1 MIQVFR
7 LRAGSVAEAPGAE
20 QSERGIMSI
29 TFRDFPL
36 SEAIQRA
43 VAEVGYT
50 EPTPIQA
57 QSIPLILEGKDVIGR
72 SHTGTGKTAA
82 FGLPAIEMIDPDL
95 EGVQVLALCPTRE
108 LAMQAAA
115 EVEKFA
121 RYKKGVKVVAV
132 YGGASMEKQIFQ
144 LKKGAN
150 FVIGTPGRIMDH
162 LRRRTLRLGSLR
174 MVILDEADEMLNMGF
189 REDIETI
196 LAQAPEERQ
205 TVLFSATMPQ
215 PILDITREYQKDP
228 VMVAI
233 GSERSRT
240 AENIEQFYF
249 DCPMGRKM
257 DVLNLLLA
265 KYDPKLS
272 VVFCNTKKMVDELTE
287 YLTNAGYQ
295 AVGIHGDMRQSA
307 RTQVMASFKS
317 HRTRILIATD
327 VAARGIDVEN
337 VDAVFNFD
345 IPQDIEFY
353 VHRIGRTARAGK
365 EGKAYTLI
373 SGRRQFYQ
381 LRDIMAST
389 GAKIVQAEIPSASEI
404 YESRLSQFAA
414 SLAESLA
421 QPLPEGEAMLHRL
434 TGMGLTA
441 EQVAEAALERL
452 LAGQRKALP
461 EVQVVSRRGES
472 RDGKQTGVVLSI
484 GRRQRIAPN
493 FILGAIADATGI
505 PGKQV
510 GKIDIYDDYTVVQL
524 GAEDA
529 RLTAETMA
537 TCRINGHK
545 TEVRLLTKADLAGK
559 NAGGRREERR
569 PDKRGGKPYGRV
581 DGNGRRTDTFQ
592 KNGKKKSGWENREG
606 RSHGDHREGKP
617 SSRRGK
623 KDFRKG
629 QDSRRER

>member
-1 MIQVFR
+1 
-7 LRAGSVAEAPGAE
+7 
-20 QSERGIMSI
+20 MSI

-108 LAMQAAA
+108 LAMQAAT

-272 VVFCNTKKMVDELTE
+272 VVFCNTKKMVDELSE

-404 YESRLSQFAA
+404 YESRLSQFVA

>member
-7 LRAGSVAEAPGAE
+7 LRAGSVAETPGAE

-272 VVFCNTKKMVDELTE
+272 VVFCNTKKMVDELSE

>member
-1 MIQVFR
+1 
-7 LRAGSVAEAPGAE
+7 
-20 QSERGIMSI
+20 MSI

-174 MVILDEADEMLNMGF
+174 VVILDEADEMLNMGF

-272 VVFCNTKKMVDELTE
+272 VVFCNTKKMVDELSE

-389 GAKIVQAEIPSASEI
+389 GAKIIQAEIPSASEI

-493 FILGAIADATGI
+493 FWGPLLMPPVFRASRW
-505 PGKQV
+505 
-510 GKIDIYDDYTVVQL
+510 
-524 GAEDA
+524 A
-529 RLTAETMA
+529 RSTSMTTTLWYSS
-537 TCRINGHK
+537 
-545 TEVRLLTKADLAGK
+545 VRKM
-559 NAGGRREERR
+559 
-569 PDKRGGKPYGRV
+569 PD
-581 DGNGRRTDTFQ
+581 
-592 KNGKKKSGWENREG
+592 
-606 RSHGDHREGKP
+606 
-617 SSRRGK
+617 
-623 KDFRKG
+623 
-629 QDSRRER
+629 

>member
-1 MIQVFR
+1 
-7 LRAGSVAEAPGAE
+7 
-20 QSERGIMSI
+20 MSI

-132 YGGASMEKQIFQ
+132 YGGASMEKQILQ

-272 VVFCNTKKMVDELTE
+272 VVFCNTKKMVDELSE

-434 TGMGLTA
+434 TGMGHTA

-452 LAGQRKALP
+452 LAGQRKTLP

>member
-1 MIQVFR
+1 
-7 LRAGSVAEAPGAE
+7 
-20 QSERGIMSI
+20 MSI

-272 VVFCNTKKMVDELTE
+272 VVFCNTKKMVDELSE

-629 QDSRRER
+629 QDSRSER

>member
-272 VVFCNTKKMVDELTE
+272 VVFCNTKKMVDELSE

-414 SLAESLA
+414 SLAESLV

>member
-272 VVFCNTKKMVDELTE
+272 VVFCNTKKMVDELSE

-559 NAGGRREERR
+559 NSGGRREERR

>member
-174 MVILDEADEMLNMGF
+174 VVILDEADEMLNMGF

-272 VVFCNTKKMVDELTE
+272 VVFCNTKKMVDELSE

-581 DGNGRRTDTFQ
+581 DGNGHRTDTFQ

-606 RSHGDHREGKP
+606 RSHGDYREGKP

>member
-1 MIQVFR
+1 
-7 LRAGSVAEAPGAE
+7 
-20 QSERGIMSI
+20 MSI

-162 LRRRTLRLGSLR
+162 LRRRTLRLCSLR

-272 VVFCNTKKMVDELTE
+272 VVFCNTKKMVDELSE

-441 EQVAEAALERL
+441 EQVEEAALERL

>member
-162 LRRRTLRLGSLR
+162 LRRRTLRLDSLR

-272 VVFCNTKKMVDELTE
+272 VVFCNTKKMVDELSE

-606 RSHGDHREGKP
+606 RSHGDYREGKP

>member
-43 VAEVGYT
+43 VAEIGYT

-272 VVFCNTKKMVDELTE
+272 VVFCNTKKMVDELSE

-389 GAKIVQAEIPSASEI
+389 GAKIVQAEIPSAREI

>member
-1 MIQVFR
+1 
-7 LRAGSVAEAPGAE
+7 
-20 QSERGIMSI
+20 MSI

-82 FGLPAIEMIDPDL
+82 FGLPAIEMIDPGL

-162 LRRRTLRLGSLR
+162 LRRRTLRLTNLQ

-265 KYDPKLS
+265 KYDPRLS
-272 VVFCNTKKMVDELTE
+272 VVFCNTKKMVDELSE

>member
-1 MIQVFR
+1 
-7 LRAGSVAEAPGAE
+7 
-20 QSERGIMSI
+20 MSI

-50 EPTPIQA
+50 EPTPIQT

-272 VVFCNTKKMVDELTE
+272 VVFCNTKKMVDELSE

-581 DGNGRRTDTFQ
+581 DGNGHRTDTFQ

-606 RSHGDHREGKP
+606 RSHGDYREGKP

>member
-57 QSIPLILEGKDVIGR
+57 QSIPLILEGRDVIGR

-272 VVFCNTKKMVDELTE
+272 VVFCNTKKMVDELSE

-581 DGNGRRTDTFQ
+581 DGNGHRTDTFQ

-606 RSHGDHREGKP
+606 RSHGDYREGKP

-629 QDSRRER
+629 QDSCRER

>member
-43 VAEVGYT
+43 VAEVSYT

-272 VVFCNTKKMVDELTE
+272 VVFCNTKKMVDELSE

-581 DGNGRRTDTFQ
+581 DGVPTPSRRTARRSPAGRT
-592 KNGKKKSGWENREG
+592 GKAVPMATTGRASLPPAAVRRTSARARIPAESG
-606 RSHGDHREGKP
+606 K
-617 SSRRGK
+617 
-623 KDFRKG
+623 
-629 QDSRRER
+629 

>member
-1 MIQVFR
+1 
-7 LRAGSVAEAPGAE
+7 
-20 QSERGIMSI
+20 MSI

-174 MVILDEADEMLNMGF
+174 VVILDEADEMLNMGF

-272 VVFCNTKKMVDELTE
+272 VVFCNTKKMVDELSE

-389 GAKIVQAEIPSASEI
+389 GAKIIQAEIPSASEI

-441 EQVAEAALERL
+441 EQVVEAALERL

>member
-82 FGLPAIEMIDPDL
+82 FGLPAIEMINPDL

-174 MVILDEADEMLNMGF
+174 VVILDEADEMLNMGF

-272 VVFCNTKKMVDELTE
+272 VVFCNTKKMVDELSE

-581 DGNGRRTDTFQ
+581 DGNGHRTDTFQ

>member
-95 EGVQVLALCPTRE
+95 EGVQVLVLCPTRE

-272 VVFCNTKKMVDELTE
+272 VVFCNTKKMVDELSE

-421 QPLPEGEAMLHRL
+421 QPLPEGEGMLHRL

-452 LAGQRKALP
+452 QAGQRKAQP
-461 EVQVVSRRGES
+461 DVQVVSRRGES

>member
-1 MIQVFR
+1 
-7 LRAGSVAEAPGAE
+7 
-20 QSERGIMSI
+20 MSI

-272 VVFCNTKKMVDELTE
+272 VVFCNTKKMVDELSE

-617 SSRRGK
+617 SSRRSK

>member
-50 EPTPIQA
+50 EPTPIQT
-57 QSIPLILEGKDVIGR
+57 QSIPLILEEKDVIGR

-272 VVFCNTKKMVDELTE
+272 VVFCNTKKMVDELSE

>member
-144 LKKGAN
+144 LKKDAN

-272 VVFCNTKKMVDELTE
+272 VVFCNTKKMVDELSE

-337 VDAVFNFD
+337 VDTVFNFD

-434 TGMGLTA
+434 IGMGLTA

-559 NAGGRREERR
+559 NAEGRREERR

-581 DGNGRRTDTFQ
+581 DGNGHRTDTFQ

>member
-272 VVFCNTKKMVDELTE
+272 VVFCNTKKMVDELSE

-365 EGKAYTLI
+365 AYTLI

-421 QPLPEGEAMLHRL
+421 QPLSEGEAMLHRL

-569 PDKRGGKPYGRV
+569 PDKRGGKTYGRV

-629 QDSRRER
+629 RDSRRER

>member
-1 MIQVFR
+1 
-7 LRAGSVAEAPGAE
+7 
-20 QSERGIMSI
+20 MSI

-162 LRRRTLRLGSLR
+162 LRRRTLRLGSLQ

-265 KYDPKLS
+265 KYDPRLS
-272 VVFCNTKKMVDELTE
+272 VVFCNTKKMVDELSE

>member
-1 MIQVFR
+1 
-7 LRAGSVAEAPGAE
+7 
-20 QSERGIMSI
+20 MSI

-36 SEAIQRA
+36 SEAIQLA

-82 FGLPAIEMIDPDL
+82 FGLPAIEMIDPEL
-95 EGVQVLALCPTRE
+95 EGVQVLVLCPTRE

-162 LRRRTLRLGSLR
+162 LRRRTLRLGSLQ

-265 KYDPKLS
+265 KYDPRLS
-272 VVFCNTKKMVDELTE
+272 VVFCNTKKMVDELSE

-381 LRDIMAST
+381 LKDIMAST
-389 GAKIVQAEIPSASEI
+389 GAKIVQAEIPSAAEI
-404 YESRLSQFAA
+404 YESRRSQFAVG
-414 SLAESLA
+414 LAESLA
-421 QPLPEGEAMLHRL
+421 QPLPEGEAMLRRL
-434 TGMGLTA
+434 TDMGLTA

-452 LAGQRKALP
+452 LAGERKALP

-559 NAGGRREERR
+559 NTGSRRENRR
-569 PDKRGGKPYGRV
+569 PDKRSGKPYGCV
-581 DGNGRRTDTFQ
+581 DGSGRRTDTFQ

-606 RSHGDHREGKP
+606 RSHGEHREGKP
-617 SSRRGK
+617 FRRGK

>member
-272 VVFCNTKKMVDELTE
+272 VVFCNTKKMVDELSE

-559 NAGGRREERR
+559 NSGGRREERR

-592 KNGKKKSGWENREG
+592 KNGKK
-606 RSHGDHREGKP
+606 
-617 SSRRGK
+617 
-623 KDFRKG
+623 DFRKG

>member
-1 MIQVFR
+1 
-7 LRAGSVAEAPGAE
+7 
-20 QSERGIMSI
+20 MSI

-82 FGLPAIEMIDPDL
+82 FGLPAIEMIDPEL

-174 MVILDEADEMLNMGF
+174 MAILDEADEMLNMGF

-272 VVFCNTKKMVDELTE
+272 VVFCNTKKMVDELSE

-452 LAGQRKALP
+452 LAGQRKTLP
-461 EVQVVSRRGES
+461 EVQVVSRRGEG

>member
-272 VVFCNTKKMVDELTE
+272 VVFCNTKKMVDELSE

-434 TGMGLTA
+434 SGMGLTA

-581 DGNGRRTDTFQ
+581 DGNGHRTDTFQ

>member
-1 MIQVFR
+1 
-7 LRAGSVAEAPGAE
+7 
-20 QSERGIMSI
+20 MSI

-272 VVFCNTKKMVDELTE
+272 VVFCNTKKMVDELSE

-569 PDKRGGKPYGRV
+569 PDKRGSKPYGRV

>member
-174 MVILDEADEMLNMGF
+174 VVILDEADEMLNMGF

-272 VVFCNTKKMVDELTE
+272 VVFCNTKKMVDELSE

-461 EVQVVSRRGES
+461 EVQVVSCRGES

>member
-272 VVFCNTKKMVDELTE
+272 VVFCNTKKMVDELSE

-472 RDGKQTGVVLSI
+472 QDGKQAGVVLSI

-606 RSHGDHREGKP
+606 RSHGDYREGKP

>member
-7 LRAGSVAEAPGAE
+7 LRASSVAEAPGAE

-162 LRRRTLRLGSLR
+162 LRRRTLRLCSLR

-272 VVFCNTKKMVDELTE
+272 VVFCNTKKMVDELSE

-414 SLAESLA
+414 SLAESLV

-581 DGNGRRTDTFQ
+581 DGNGHRTDTFQ

-606 RSHGDHREGKP
+606 RSHGDYREGKP

>member
-272 VVFCNTKKMVDELTE
+272 VVFCNTKKMVDELSE

-592 KNGKKKSGWENREG
+592 KNGKKKSGRENRED

>member
-1 MIQVFR
+1 
-7 LRAGSVAEAPGAE
+7 
-20 QSERGIMSI
+20 MSI

-272 VVFCNTKKMVDELTE
+272 VVFCNTKKMVDELSE

-472 RDGKQTGVVLSI
+472 QDGKQTGVVLSI

>member
-272 VVFCNTKKMVDELTE
+272 VVFCNTKKMVDELSE

-414 SLAESLA
+414 SLAESLV

-581 DGNGRRTDTFQ
+581 DGNGHRTDTFQ

-606 RSHGDHREGKP
+606 RSHGDYREGKP

>member
-1 MIQVFR
+1 
-7 LRAGSVAEAPGAE
+7 
-20 QSERGIMSI
+20 MSI

-272 VVFCNTKKMVDELTE
+272 VVFCNTKKMVDELSE

-307 RTQVMASFKS
+307 RTQVMASFRS

-606 RSHGDHREGKP
+606 KP

>member
-1 MIQVFR
+1 M
-7 LRAGSVAEAPGAE
+7 
-20 QSERGIMSI
+20 
-29 TFRDFPL
+29 
-36 SEAIQRA
+36 
-43 VAEVGYT
+43 
-50 EPTPIQA
+50 
-57 QSIPLILEGKDVIGR
+57 
-72 SHTGTGKTAA
+72 
-82 FGLPAIEMIDPDL
+82 
-95 EGVQVLALCPTRE
+95 
-108 LAMQAAA
+108 
-115 EVEKFA
+115 EKFA

-215 PILDITREYQKDP
+215 PILDITREYQKNP

-272 VVFCNTKKMVDELTE
+272 VVFCNTKKMVDELSE

-592 KNGKKKSGWENREG
+592 KSGKKKSGWENREG
-606 RSHGDHREGKP
+606 HSHGDHREGR
-617 SSRRGK
+617 SSPRRGK
-623 KDFRKG
+623 KDFHKG

>member
-272 VVFCNTKKMVDELTE
+272 VVFCNTKKMVDELSE

-592 KNGKKKSGWENREG
+592 KNGKKKPGWENREG

>member
-228 VMVAI
+228 VMAAI

-272 VVFCNTKKMVDELTE
+272 VVFCNTKKMVDELSE